1 MVGADYG
8 NNNMTS
14 TPKNRAAVFIC
25 SVLAMSSCA
34 FAQTSEV
41 IVSTVTDPS
50 QPEFYCMGG
59 GDISY
64 ISRDDNDEGGFTVGQ
79 AVAHA
84 SAYLGDRFSVFGE
97 FSLTARDSQ
106 YSIEAE
112 RLFVKYEFSDAVKL
126 SAGRYHTPIG
136 YWNSAF
142 HHGAWLQT
150 TVSRPEMI
158 RFGSKILPI
167 HFVGALLEGNLPG
180 GGLGLTYMA
189 GIGNGRHSNIARSG
203 DAGDINGDN
212 AWMVQLNASPD
223 NIYGSHFG
231 LGFYSD
237 TVSPTDREDINEQT
251 MSAYIVWSK
260 ESPEFLFEYLHSS
273 HEFAANSSISG
284 DTDARYAQLAYR
296 LKDRN
301 RNWKPYLRVES
312 TRVDDSDPLLGDQN
326 LNYDAGIVGVRWDFN
341 PYAALKGEYR
351 NEEFDIG
358 GRENNFRIQVSF
370 VLARL

>member
-41 IVSTVTDPS
+41 IVSTLTDPS
-50 QPEFYCMGG
+50 QPEFNFMGF

-84 SAYLGDRFSVFGE
+84 SAYLGERFSVFGE

-136 YWNSAF
+136 YLNSAF

-158 RFGSKILPI
+158 RFGSKIVPI

-189 GIGNGRHSNIARSG
+189 GKIGRAH
-203 DAGDINGDN
+203 
-212 AWMVQLNASPD
+212 V
-223 NIYGSHFG
+223 
-231 LGFYSD
+231 
-237 TVSPTDREDINEQT
+237 
-251 MSAYIVWSK
+251 
-260 ESPEFLFEYLHSS
+260 
-273 HEFAANSSISG
+273 
-284 DTDARYAQLAYR
+284 
-296 LKDRN
+296 
-301 RNWKPYLRVES
+301 
-312 TRVDDSDPLLGDQN
+312 
-326 LNYDAGIVGVRWDFN
+326 
-341 PYAALKGEYR
+341 
-351 NEEFDIG
+351 
-358 GRENNFRIQVSF
+358 
-370 VLARL
+370 

>member
-41 IVSTVTDPS
+41 IVSTLTDPS
-50 QPEFYCMGG
+50 QPEFNFMGF

-150 TVSRPEMI
+150 TVTRPEMI
-158 RFGSKILPI
+158 RFGSKIVPI

-189 GIGNGRHSNIARSG
+189 GVGNGRHSNIARSG
-203 DAGDINGDN
+203 DAGDINGDD
-212 AWMVQLNASPD
+212 AWMVQLNAAPD
-223 NIYGSHFG
+223 NIFGLHLG

-284 DTDARYAQLAYR
+284 DTDAWYAQLAYR
-296 LKDRN
+296 LKDKN
-301 RNWKPYLRVES
+301 RNWKPYLRAES